1 MIGRLKG
8 EIAVKQAPFLLLDVN
23 GVGYELEAPLSTFFN
38 LPETGRQVTL
48 YTHLVVREDAH
59 VLFAFA
65 TESERALFR
74 SLLKVSGVGAKMALA
89 ILSGMNAE
97 EFARCVECEDVSAL
111 VRLPGIGRKTAQ
123 RLIVEMRDRLAK
135 LGEQSGGSTLSVPA
149 AQMAARPRS
158 EKSDAVAALV
168 ALGYKSQEAER
179 MVKAVA
185 NEEMDSE
192 SLIRAALQNTAKG
205 KKL

>member
-1 MIGRLKG
+1 M
-8 EIAVKQAPFLLLDVN
+8 AVKQAPFLLLDVN

-59 VLFAFA
+59 ILFAFA
-65 TESERALFR
+65 TESERTLFR
-74 SLLKVSGVGAKMALA
+74 SLLKVSGIGAKMALA
-89 ILSGMNAE
+89 ILSGMSAE
-97 EFARCVECEDVSAL
+97 EFSRCVECEDVDAL

-135 LGEQSGGSTLSVPA
+135 LGEQAGGTMLAVSVS
-149 AQMAARPRS
+149 QMDARPRS

-192 SLIRAALQNTAKG
+192 SLIRAALQSTVKG
-205 KKL
+205 KK

>member
-59 VLFAFA
+59 ILFAFA
-65 TESERALFR
+65 TESERTLFR
-74 SLLKVSGVGAKMALA
+74 SLLKVSGIGAKMALA
-89 ILSGMNAE
+89 ILSGMSAE
-97 EFARCVECEDVSAL
+97 EFSRCVECEDVDAL

-135 LGEQSGGSTLSVPA
+135 LGEQAGGTMLAVSVS
-149 AQMAARPRS
+149 QMDARPRS

-192 SLIRAALQNTAKG
+192 SLIRAALQSTVKG
-205 KKL
+205 KK